1 MTTFPIFLTFDLSTF
16 EPMFTGLIEEMGA
29 VRSLSRGT
37 LGKLVVVAGT
47 IASGVAIGDS
57 VAVNGA
63 CLTVTS
69 IDGNQ
74 ISFDAVPE
82 TLSRTTIGDLR
93 PGDSVNLESSLKAG
107 GKIGGHF
114 VQGHVDGVGVIESS
128 RSLGESQVIRID
140 APGEVLRYVVEKGS
154 IAVDGISLTVA
165 SCDRRGI
172 TIAVIPH
179 TLEATTLHAK
189 RAGDKVNLEADI
201 LGKYVEKLLGRLGP
215 DRVTEETLR
224 DAGFM

>member
-1 MTTFPIFLTFDLSTF
+1 
-16 EPMFTGLIEEMGA
+16 MFTGLIQELGT

-37 LGKLVVVAGT
+37 VGKLTTGAEKTAGE
-47 IASGVAIGDS
+47 VAIGDS

-63 CLTVTS
+63 CLTVTAIS
-69 IDGNQ
+69 GNDV
-74 ISFDAVPE
+74 SFDAVPE
-82 TLSRTTIGDLR
+82 TLSRTSLGGLK
-93 PGDSVNLESSLKAG
+93 PGDKVNLETSLKAG
-107 GKIGGHF
+107 QAIGGHF
-114 VQGHVDGVGVIESS
+114 VQGHIDGVGTIESS
-128 RSLGESQVIRID
+128 RSLGESQVIRIS
-140 APGEVLRYVVEKGS
+140 APPGVLRYVVEKGS

-165 SCDRRGI
+165 SVDKSGI

-189 RAGDKVNLEADI
+189 RPGEKVNLEADI

-215 DRVTEETLR
+215 SGVTEDALR